1 MKKLLIFT
9 LMALL
14 LTSCKKPHKPEN
26 PAIFDFAVSNISQA
40 TPVLD
45 TIVIDEG
52 YKAIYLLFSNSLSA
66 VTFPLQVTATFSL
79 TTGAASAPASGSAIT
94 FSSKD
99 ELSHYLVTASDG
111 TEVTYTVSLRDDQI
125 PDNDFE
131 NWYTTE
137 GMNGASFSEPG
148 MAENNTAWATANMG
162 TSTFGV
168 YCTTPLTVDGNTAAK
183 ITTGSTSLVPVTA
196 GTVFNG
202 KFDVNGAINHPTDP
216 KRATDFGIPFSLR
229 PSSIS
234 FSYTYQPGSRYV
246 QATLNSPSNIFGG
259 FTVSDIAGTDM
270 FTAYAVL
277 EKRTA
282 ASTVEIARAE
292 MISGDVQTSSK
303 NVTIP
308 FTYTSTAK
316 PTHIFIVFSSSKD
329 GDLWRG
335 AVGSKL
341 TVDDVVLNYGAGK

>member
-9 LMALL
+9 IAALL
-14 LTSCKKPHKPEN
+14 LSACKNPHKPEN
-26 PAIFDFAVSNISQA
+26 PTIFDYSVSNISQT
-40 TPVLD
+40 TPLLD
-45 TIVIDEG
+45 TVVIDEG
-52 YKAIYLLFSNSLSA
+52 YKAIYLLFSNSLSS

-79 TTGAASAPASGSAIT
+79 TTGATSLPASGSAIT
-94 FSSKD
+94 FNSID
-99 ELSHYLVTASDG
+99 ELSHYTVTASDG
-111 TEVTYTVSLRDDQI
+111 TEVIYTVSLRDDQI
-125 PDNDFE
+125 PDNGFE
-131 NWYTTE
+131 DWYTTE

-148 MAENNTAWATANMG
+148 MADNNTAWATANMG

-168 YCTTPLTVDGNTAAK
+168 YCTTPLTSDGNTMAK
-183 ITTGSTSLVPVTA
+183 ITTGQTSLVPITA

-216 KRATDFGIPFSLR
+216 KRATDFGIPFCLR

-234 FSYTYQPGSRYV
+234 FKYTYQPGSRYV

-259 FTVSDIAGTDM
+259 FTVSDIAGSDM

-282 ASTVEIARAE
+282 TSTVEIARAE
-292 MISGDVQTSSK
+292 MVSGDVQSSIK
-303 NVTIP
+303 NITLP

-316 PTHIFIVFSSSKD
+316 PTHIYVVFSSSKD
-329 GDLWRG
+329 GDLWKG
-335 AVGSKL
+335 AVGSTL
-341 TVDDVVLNYGAGK
+341 TVDDVVLNYGVGK